1 MKNHGFQKG
10 GNRAVE
16 NGAEFNK
23 NESKKIDV
31 EPETKEKARQVDG
44 FEVKSITAGPMVH
57 LKFQILDQ
65 ILETFK
71 KRKREINGDTYQ
83 EDLDKI
89 DDIIDSIK
97 GKLRSLFSELNNDE
111 LDKSI
116 ID

>member
-10 GNRAVE
+10 GKRAVE

-31 EPETKEKARQVDG
+31 EPETKGKARR
-44 FEVKSITAGPMVH
+44 VKNITAGPMVH

-71 KRKREINGDTYQ
+71 KGR
-83 EDLDKI
+83 
-89 DDIIDSIK
+89 
-97 GKLRSLFSELNNDE
+97 GKLMATLIR
-111 LDKSI
+111 KI
-116 ID
+116 